1 MPFVRGTGMR
11 VWIVPLKICTRP
23 RVLLAHLLLRLV
35 ILVAN
40 GHGELHEHCRRR
52 FSLVTS
58 ILACEDKNHRGI
70 TYLAAAA

>member
-1 MPFVRGTGMR
+1 MRFVRGTGMR
-11 VWIVPLKICTRP
+11 VWIVPLKICTRQ
-23 RVLLAHLLLRLV
+23 RVPLAHLLLRLV

-40 GHGELHEHCRRR
+40 GHGEFHEHCSRW

-58 ILACEDKNHRGI
+58 ILAGEDEIYRGI